1 MASMWRSMLS
11 YLGLTPEDEYGDYD
25 AYEER
30 PVSHHSGSA
39 VQPVPTQPPQTY
51 RPAPAPDETMAAQ
64 PPMSAVRPISAV
76 PDTDSRPDSGPRAGA
91 VVRPLAP
98 SPAKIHVVTPSAF
111 ADAKEI
117 ADHFKAEQAVILSL
131 QESDSDL
138 KRRLLDFA
146 SGLCYALGGS
156 MEKVSNV
163 VFLLIPVDVELSAED
178 KRRLRERGLYG
189 S

>member
-1 MASMWRSMLS
+1 MLS

-25 AYEER
+25 AYDER

-39 VQPVPTQPPQTY
+39 VQPVPTQTQPSQTSQPY
-51 RPAPAPDETMAAQ
+51 RPAPAPDDTVAAQ

-76 PDTDSRPDSGPRAGA
+76 PDEDRSDSGSRSGA
-91 VVRPLAP
+91 VVRPLTPA
-98 SPAKIHVVTPSAF
+98 PAKIHVVTPAAF

-163 VFLLIPVDVELSAED
+163 VFLLIPADVELSAED